1 MKTKAAV
8 IVEAGKPFEIEELD
22 LDGPGENE
30 VLIRYTHAGL
40 CHSDLH
46 VMTGDFPA
54 RLPMV
59 GGHEGAGAIE
69 AVGPGVTRVKPGD
82 KAVCS
87 FIPNCGSC
95 RWCATGQQAICDWG
109 AAGQGGPGRR
119 PLHRAPVIMCG

>member
-1 MKTKAAV
+1 
-8 IVEAGKPFEIEELD
+8 
-22 LDGPGENE
+22 
-30 VLIRYTHAGL
+30 
-40 CHSDLH
+40 
-46 VMTGDFPA
+46 
-54 RLPMV
+54 MV